1 MRLTLLPLLFCACL
15 PTGTGNPLQQDASPG
30 MDVGAASDAGSF
42 DASFPDGGPS
52 PDIGGQLPDS
62 GPSFDA
68 SSPDGGLDASC
79 PDAGPSG
86 CGVTGGPTCECLAG
100 EDLFLGNG
108 RPLALADHPALD
120 GRATLVRQRA
130 DMMSG
135 NVLEVLVVDTGDG
148 STESPFLLAT
158 QIDHAAAA
166 VGDSISVAYV
176 PDAADSEVQ
185 LLDVAIMMGA
195 ADPVEQS
202 YAHPHPVGELAVAR
216 AGTTSVT
223 AFVSATSDEP
233 SEGQSVFVHRVTGG
247 VAEATA
253 SQYGG
258 GTEVH
263 AIAIAATPDGWLLS
277 YATNDA
283 VFTQL
288 LDASGMAVDVPQ
300 EIASASF
307 VSELHLVAREDGFLL
322 AFDGARS
329 TLHFLDATGAS
340 SSSVPIAG
348 RIVALEWASP
358 GYAMTVRSD
367 AVACSSSASPLIFER
382 TTVDLMELHE
392 PVRVGAGDS
401 ARVVLVDDVPWV
413 ASFAG
418 TALSFVNACVS
429 DED

>member
-1 MRLTLLPLLFCACL
+1 
-15 PTGTGNPLQQDASPG
+15 
-30 MDVGAASDAGSF
+30 MDGGAASDAGSF

-52 PDIGGQLPDS
+52 PDTGVQPSDG
-62 GPSFDA
+62 GPSMDA
-68 SSPDGGLDASC
+68 SFPDAGSDAGSDAGC

-100 EDLFLGNG
+100 EDLALGNG

-120 GRATLVRQRA
+120 GRVTLVRQRA

-135 NVLEVLVVDTGDG
+135 NVLEALVVDTEGT
-148 STESPFLLAT
+148 STESTFLLAT

-166 VGDSISVAYV
+166 AGDSLSIAYV
-176 PDAADSEVQ
+176 TDAVDDELQ
-185 LLDVAIMMGA
+185 LLDVAIMGA

-202 YAHPHPVGELAVAR
+202 YAHTHPIGELAVAR
-216 AGTTSVT
+216 TGTTSVT

-233 SEGQSVFVHRVTGG
+233 SEGQSVFVHRVIDG

-258 GTEVH
+258 GLELH
-263 AIAIAATPDGWLLS
+263 AITITAAPEAWLLS

-300 EIASASF
+300 EIASASV
-307 VSELHLVAREDGFLL
+307 VSELHLVARDDGFLL
-322 AFDGARS
+322 AFDGA
-329 TLHFLDATGAS
+329 TPTIHFLDATGAS
-340 SSSVPIAG
+340 SNSVPTAG
-348 RIVALEWASP
+348 RIVAMEWASL
-358 GYAMTVRSD
+358 GYAMTVRSE
-367 AVACSSSASPLIFER
+367 AVSCSSSASPLIFER
-382 TTVDLMELHE
+382 TTIDLMELHE

-418 TALSFVNACVS
+418 AALNFVNACVS